1 MSTFLAVIIG
11 LTIGF
16 LILKVT
22 GLFEG
27 FEWYDNMRPGNAA
40 YASDHVNIW
49 VGSTYGLGLE
59 YNVDVNSIS
68 IILGFLD
75 IEIYL
80 K

>member
-1 MSTFLAVIIG
+1 MSTFIAVILG
-11 LTIGF
+11 LTCAY
-16 LILKVT
+16 LILKLT

-40 YASDHVNIW
+40 YVGDHINIW
-49 VGSTYGLGLE
+49 VGSVYGLGIE